1 MKWLKANWVIVV
13 LSVVALAAL
22 PTAMY
27 FSGNMREKIRADLA
41 KRIDADMKEL
51 NNVKVQYH
59 LVSVDGTKLLEKTV
73 EPNAAYTQWYKEEW
87 ERIRSRTGEVS
98 EAALAFNRSDHGVL
112 VADLFPAPA
121 PRAAQ
126 TKPLEFAA
134 AYIRAHPAMLA
145 AIRAGEPMDPA
156 QVAAMLTDYQ
166 QSQYERIRNQTGKD
180 PTEDEKATVAAEMRA
195 LRVQQYQRHAGTIA
209 VYAGPYVFEG
219 VPASVP
225 TQEPSLAQCWDW
237 QERFWIHKDI
247 CRAIELANRDAT
259 GGVPDSV
266 VKRIV
271 KIGVRPAPY
280 LLAEGRG
287 ATTASYEAGT
297 DKAPQDFTRSITG
310 RVSGPGTNNKWYDVR
325 VVRVEVVLSSRR
337 VPVFID
343 ALAATNFMTVLDMDL
358 YRVDPVEDLRAGYYY
373 GENDPVVRAVFDVET
388 VWLREWRKDL
398 MPKEVQ
404 GGLGMLEG
412 VTVDDPFASAPP
424 PPPTRR
430 PPPGAGGGDEDS
442 RPRGRRRPNEDG

>member
-1 MKWLKANWVIVV
+1 MNWVKANWVIIL
-13 LSVVALAAL
+13 LSLIALAAL

-41 KRIDADMKEL
+41 KRIDTDMKEL
-51 NNVKVQYH
+51 NNVRVQYH
-59 LVSVDGTKLLEKTV
+59 LQAVDGTKLLEKSI
-73 EPNAAYTQWYKEEW
+73 EPNAAYTQWYRDQAEA
-87 ERIRSRTGEVS
+87 IRSRTGAVS
-98 EAALAFNRSDHGVL
+98 EAALEFNRADHGVL
-112 VADLFPAPA
+112 VRDLFPQPE

-156 QVAAMLTDYQ
+156 QVSAMLTDYQ

-180 PTEDEKATVAAEMRA
+180 PTEEEKAVVANELRA
-195 LRVQQYQRHAGTIA
+195 LRVQQYQRHAGQFA

-225 TQEPSLAQCWDW
+225 TQEPSLATCWDW

-247 CRAIELANRDAT
+247 CRAIDFANRDAT

-280 LLAEGRG
+280 LVADGRG
-287 ATTASYEAGT
+287 VTTAAFEAGT
-297 DKAPQDFTRSITG
+297 DKAPLDFSRSITG
-310 RVSGPGTNNKWYDVR
+310 RVSGPGSNNKWFDVR
-325 VVRVEVVLSSRR
+325 VVRVELVLSSRR
-337 VPVFID
+337 VPAFMD

-358 YRVDPVEDLRAGYYY
+358 FRVDPVEELRSGYYY
-373 GENDPVVRAVFDVET
+373 GESDPVIRAVFDVET

-398 MPKEVQ
+398 MPNDVK

-412 VTVDDPFASAPP
+412 VGADDPFAAPP
-424 PPPTRR
+424 PPPARR
-430 PPPGAGGGDEDS
+430 PPAGAGGGEDDS